1 MKNPNSI
8 LQNAFAHMYFLMLS
22 ADKIAHMDELDLGN
36 KIMGIEN
43 FDKIEVMKELDR
55 LSAVPRDEVLI
66 QTINLLKSVSRE
78 EQLKAL
84 AYAKMIGK
92 VDGSFD
98 ENESDLL
105 YQIGTNMLNIKLSEI
120 ADMEEALKMRIP

>member
-105 YQIGTNMLNIKLSEI
+105 YQIGTNMLNIKLPEI